1 MAKIKDLSPQLKT
14 KLKTAEQEFRQEY
27 RAGELPFGQN
37 VGGLQMYSARFIR
50 GYGNKIFGVD
60 ERGQW
65 MGAADFVNA
74 PFSVDYDGHVVASS
88 ADFSGAG
95 YTKINIFRQAS
106 IPTSISIGD
115 LWFDSDDNNRM
126 YRAASAGADEIT
138 AGEWEEVATPSVTV
152 FAQDSIP
159 TSLAVGDLWY
169 DTNDNNKPYRADSIG
184 ADEIKAGEWELINDL
199 RAADAL
205 LKAGSSQTLTGD
217 ILVGGSHVKIDG
229 DNARILINNGEED
242 NVLLGYHET
251 LFS

>member
-1 MAKIKDLSPQLKT
+1 MAKIKDLTPKLKT

-27 RAGELPFGQN
+27 QAGELPFGQN
-37 VGGLQMYSARFIR
+37 IGGTQMFSNVFKR
-50 GYGNKIFGVD
+50 GYGDAVFGSS
-60 ERGQW
+60 ELGIW
-65 MGAADFVNA
+65 LGAADFADA
-74 PFSVDYDGHVVASS
+74 PFQVDMDGNVIASS

-106 IPTSISIGD
+106 ISTSVSVGD

-126 YRAASAGADEIT
+126 YRAASAGADEIK

-152 FAQDSIP
+152 FAQDSVP
-159 TSLAVGDLWY
+159 TALAVGDLWY
-169 DTNDNNKPYRADSIG
+169 DTNDSNKPYRAASIG

-217 ILVGGSHVKIDG
+217 IQVGAGNVIIDG
-229 DNARILINNGEED
+229 ANARILINDGMND
-242 NVLLGYHET
+242 RILIGYDEGG
-251 LFS
+251 F